1 MKHLTERE
9 VKDLLGSRIKHRD
22 KAIIRLLL
30 NTGLRVG
37 ELVGLRYVDA
47 VGNSIVVRACT
58 TKTGMAREIPLNSEA
73 KRAISTIGIETMG
86 SGLVYIGVRRIQ
98 QIMRE
103 IGEGLA
109 LPFPLTPH
117 KFRHTFATRLI
128 AAGISTRVV
137 QVLLG
142 HIALSS
148 TQIYT
153 AVSRDTLTEA
163 VQRLG

>member
-1 MKHLTERE
+1 MKHLTESE
-9 VKDLLGSRIKHRD
+9 VISLYSHKMKHRD
-22 KAIIRLLL
+22 KAIVRLLL

-47 VGNSIVVRACT
+47 IGNSILVRPET
-58 TKTGMAREIPLNSEA
+58 TKTGMGREIPLNQEA
-73 KRAISTIGIETMG
+73 KKAISALGTETIG
-86 SGLVYIGVRRIQ
+86 SGLVYIGIRRIQ

-148 TQIYT
+148 TQVYT
-153 AVSRDTLTEA
+153 AVSRDTLAEA
-163 VQRLG
+163 VNRLG